1 MKLSIVT
8 ITYNNF
14 LELKTT
20 LETISGIQNT
30 ESVIINGGECQETLE
45 YLNQHQ
51 EYLKISERD
60 EGISDAFNKG
70 IKLSTGDFITFLNSG
85 DKLIDSSYYNFANNY
100 FLKNPQVDYIY
111 ADIIFDHQD
120 HGELIVKPNTSISKT
135 PFPHPSLIVRKSV
148 FEKIG
153 GFDKNLKIAM
163 DFDFMCNLVKGKFIG
178 YYYQSPVVLMDGTG
192 TSSIHGFKAID
203 ERLLILERHALL
215 DFNSKFYLKKLR
227 FKMNIRNMLQKLNL
241 LKTYDRL
248 KKLFF
253 KPKSE

>member
-30 ESVIINGGECQETLE
+30 ESVIINGGECQETLS

-51 EYLKISERD
+51 KYTRSSEPD

-70 IKLSTGDFITFLNSG
+70 IKLSTGDSITFLNSG
-85 DKLIDSSYYNFANNY
+85 DKLIDSYYYDFANNY
-100 FLKNPQVDYIY
+100 FLENPQVDYIY
-111 ADIIFDHQD
+111 ADIIFNHQD
-120 HGELIVKPNTSISKT
+120 HGELLVKPNTSISKT
-135 PFPHPSLIVRKSV
+135 PFPHPSLIVRKIV

-153 GFDKNLKIAM
+153 GFDKTLKIAM
-163 DFDFMCNLVKGKFIG
+163 DFDFMHRLIKGKFIG
-178 YYYQSPVVLMDGTG
+178 YYYQFPVVLMDGSG
-192 TSSIHGFKAID
+192 ASSTHGFKAID
-203 ERLLILERHALL
+203 ERLLVLERYALL
-215 DFNSKFYLKKLR
+215 SFNSKLYLKKLR
-227 FKMNIRNMLQKLNL
+227 FKMKTRNVLQKLNL
-241 LKTYDRL
+241 LKTYDQL